1 MRECGIST
9 LPENVFGGLE
19 QSLHYLDL
27 SSNNLSELPAG
38 MLGRFQNLRG
48 LNLRDNRMKIN
59 PQLMDRVMSGS
70 VSMQPNAKQG
80 SRDSG
85 NKDKQ
90 GNAHNLH
97 HLDIS
102 GREME
107 MYTSLP
113 EMMDSW
119 TGLRELTLGRFQGGK
134 KLSAEDF
141 TELSPDVEEL
151 NIVNAGLSGINAHAF
166 KNARGLRRLDLSENS
181 IKNLDSDAFA
191 EIGHSLEEIRMHR
204 ALKMD
209 SVPHTAFAHLTGA
222 KEIDISANGI
232 KNIPDGAFMYQKYL
246 KRLRLHD
253 NQIGR
258 IPKVWPL
265 DINCFFK
272 CQ

>member
-1 MRECGIST
+1 MRECGMST

-27 SSNNLSELPAG
+27 SSNNLSELPIG

-59 PQLMDRVMSGS
+59 PQLMDRVMSGTLQPS
-70 VSMQPNAKQG
+70 VKQS
-80 SRDSG
+80 SRESG

-102 GREME
+102 GRDME
-107 MYTSLP
+107 MYSSLP

-141 TELSPDVEEL
+141 AELSPDVEEL
-151 NIVNAGLSGINAHAF
+151 NIVNAGLNGINAHAF

-191 EIGHSLEEIRMHR
+191 EIGHSLDEIRMHR
-204 ALKMD
+204 SLKMD
-209 SVPHTAFAHLTGA
+209 SVPAAAFAHLTGT
-222 KEIDISANGI
+222 KEIDLSANGI

-246 KRLRLHD
+246 RRLRLHD

-258 IPKVWPL
+258 IPRV
-265 DINCFFK
+265 
-272 CQ
+272 